1 MDLNAHI
8 EAATKAV
15 EQQLEMSNKSLTN
28 AHDAADRLMTLKAV
42 DATIRMAQTPIKLTD
57 PTT

>member
-8 EAATKAV
+8 EAATKAI
-15 EQQLEMSNKSLTN
+15 EQQLAMSNKSLNN
-28 AHDAADRLMTLKAV
+28 AYDAADRLMTLKAV
-42 DATIRMAQTPIKLTD
+42 DATIRLAQTPVKPSD